1 MGFADRLPDLLLWSA
16 VTLAL
21 HGAASALYRRRPLVV
36 LSPVV
41 TAPAALALLLAGL
54 HVGYARYLSGTGWLV
69 TLLAPAV
76 VSFAVPIHAQR
87 ERIRRW
93 WPVLAVA
100 VVVGSATAIGSSLLL
115 SRLLGLDAVLR
126 ASLVPRS
133 ISTPFAMIVARQLGG
148 SPNVAAVL
156 VILTGVVG
164 AALGELLLA
173 VPALRSVLARGAL
186 FGMGA
191 HAIGSARALQIDPEL
206 GAIAG
211 LVMVL
216 AGVANVLV
224 APLLALAGIGR

>member
-1 MGFADRLPDLLLWSA
+1 MTRGELLLATLLGSA
-16 VTLAL
+16 LTLAL
-21 HGAASALYRRRPLVV
+21 YAGAKALYRRRPHAWA
-36 LSPVV
+36 SPVV
-41 TAPAALALLLAGL
+41 LVPLAISVLLVAAHVRYATYIAGT
-54 HVGYARYLSGTGWLV
+54 RWLV
-69 TLLAPAV
+69 MLLGPAL

-87 ERIRRW
+87 DRLRRD

-100 VVVGSATAIGSSLLL
+100 VVVGSVTAIASSVAL
-115 SRLLGLDAVLR
+115 SRALGLDALLR
-126 ASLVPRS
+126 LSLVPRS